1 MKKTMKHPLINKK
14 QNENP
19 TNNPLTTKMQITK
32 PLLIKN
38 FQKKWQ
44 KTTISRRKQLKNQ
57 SPKTR

>member
-1 MKKTMKHPLINKK
+1 MKHPLINKK